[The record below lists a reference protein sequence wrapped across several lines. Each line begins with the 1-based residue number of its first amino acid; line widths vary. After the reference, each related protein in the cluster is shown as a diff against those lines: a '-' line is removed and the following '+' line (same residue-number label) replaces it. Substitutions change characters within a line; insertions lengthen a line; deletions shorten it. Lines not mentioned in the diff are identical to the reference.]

1 MEPFRIEFS
10 KDAFKVYRKL
20 DVPTRR
26 RIDNVLVML
35 LEGDRIDLRPIQGT
49 EDTYRIRVGSF
60 RILIKRFE
68 EDKVYLVVKI
78 GPRGDVYKGI

>member
-20 DVPTRR
+20 DAPTRR

-35 LEGDRIDLRPIQGT
+35 LEGDRIDLKPIQGT
-49 EDTYRIRVGSF
+49 DDTYRIRVGSF
-60 RILIKRFE
+60 RILMKKIE